1 MAISE
6 ANTPRQAGQAS
17 EGGRGRGR
25 RRRRSE
31 AQGGC
36 QTTPARLAKS
46 NNAES
51 RIS

>member
-6 ANTPRQAGQAS
+6 ANTPTQAGQAW
-17 EGGRGRGR
+17 EGGRGRG
-25 RRRRSE
+25 RRRSE